1 MVSDMSAKTAIFTP
15 RDLNRQPAKVFA
27 AVRKFGSV
35 DIRTRAGE
43 TFVFTLKKKKL
54 RNAKALP
61 DFKAHWARLKKLGLI
76 PPPASE
82 NERINRIIA
91 GEE

>member
-1 MVSDMSAKTAIFTP
+1 
-15 RDLNRQPAKVFA
+15 LNRQPAKVFA

-43 TFVFTLKKKKL
+43 TFVFTLKKKPQPKVEG
-54 RNAKALP
+54 LP
-61 DFKAHWARLKKLGLI
+61 DFEAHWARLKKLGLI
-76 PPPASE
+76 PPPPSE
-82 NERINRIIA
+82 NDRINRIIA

>member
-1 MVSDMSAKTAIFTP
+1 MVSDMSARTTTFTP

-35 DIRTRAGE
+35 EIRTRSGE
-43 TFVFTLKKKKL
+43 AFVFTLKKD
-54 RNAKALP
+54 NPPAAKALP

>member
-1 MVSDMSAKTAIFTP
+1 MSAVTFTA
-15 RDLNRQPAKVFA
+15 RDLNRQPAKVLNA
-27 AVRKFGSV
+27 ARKFGSV
-35 DIRTRAGE
+35 EVRTRGGE
-43 TFVFTLKKKKL
+43 TFVLGVKPGK
-54 RNAKALP
+54 RRKAVVLP
-61 DFKAHWARLKKLGLI
+61 DFEDLWRRQREAGCI